1 MIPLPIL
8 FHQIAEGASGGLKKI
23 FRSVSEEMDAQISPD
38 AGCCMRI
45 VLEKTTD
52 LPDCMQKA
60 LMMLGASLGQF
71 DLEGQLKQIAA
82 VKKHCESELAAIS
95 DQRENRIRSY
105 QTLGLCAGAALA
117 ILFV

>member
-1 MIPLPIL
+1 MIPLPVL
-8 FHQIAEGASGGLKKI
+8 FHQVAEGSSGALKK
-23 FRSVSEEMDAQISPD
+23 FFQSVSEEMDAQISPD
-38 AGCCMRI
+38 AGCCMKI
-45 VLEKTTD
+45 VLEKSND
-52 LPDCMQKA
+52 LPNRLHQA
-60 LMMLGASLGQF
+60 LMMLGESLGQF

-82 VKKHCESELAAIS
+82 VKKHCESGLAAIS